1 MCGLYGGLRRSRV
14 RRPSSVARAKSGVKS
29 RSRSAFRYALRRK
42 VNRKRSN
49 PLRFARQAISRK
61 YWPRN
66 KTRTIWSRNIG
77 NKSLTRRVRRRK
89 V

>member
-1 MCGLYGGLRRSRV
+1 MCGMYGGVRRSRV
-14 RRPSSVARAKSGVKS
+14 RRPTSVARARSAVKS
-29 RSRSAFRYALRRK
+29 RSRSAFRNALRRK
-42 VNRKRSN
+42 VSRKRAN

-77 NKSLTRRVRRRK
+77 NKSLTRKIRRRR